1 MSFVTPNPQS
11 PMPRNP
17 FIDSFTDNVSP
28 TSRLGIPDTGLSLK
42 ETDGGYTTNPQDNEC
57 GYDKDRMQI
66 EVLL

>member
-1 MSFVTPNPQS
+1 
-11 PMPRNP
+11 MPRNP

-28 TSRLGIPDTGLSLK
+28 TPRLGIPDTGLSLK
-42 ETDGGYTTNPQDNEC
+42 ETDDGHTTNPQDKEC